1 MATIVRDARSKQ
13 YHIRFRFAGRSFKR
27 SLKTDRETHASASL
41 ARLTE
46 TISLVRRGVL
56 ELPPDADA
64 VTFLLSG
71 GRTRNI
77 RVSEPSITLGQLFT
91 KYQEN
96 LPEQAKEL
104 TTLKTEEIHIKV
116 FRKKKKLPLTKTLD
130 QLTTHDIQQ
139 FINRES
145 RRKFG
150 NRFLS
155 PDTIKREVDT
165 LKCILNWAQT
175 QQLVKEAPSL
185 RGLVYGKRD
194 EKPPFMTRT
203 EIERILA
210 RGGLDETEIARLWE
224 ALYLTIPEVLEV
236 LELVRKRAKYPFIYP
251 MFAFVA
257 FTGARRSEMTRVM
270 IDDLDLDAGT
280 VLIRER
286 KRSRVR
292 STTFR
297 RVEMPTKLVEI
308 LKEWMAM
315 HPGGQFAFS
324 HNFENPSQPPIRPLT
339 VDQARVQFFKTLRDS
354 KWDVI
359 RGFHVFRHSY
369 ASNLATKCVDQ
380 RIIDK
385 HMGHQTEEMRRRYQ
399 HLAPE
404 VCKRAVEALA
414 E

>member
-1 MATIVRDARSKQ
+1 MATIVRDAHSKQ

-27 SLKTDRETHASASL
+27 SLKTDREAHAAASL
-41 ARLTE
+41 ARLKE

-71 GRTRNI
+71 GRTKN
-77 RVSEPSITLGQLFT
+77 VWASEPSITLGQLFT
-91 KYQEN
+91 KYQDN
-96 LPEQAKEL
+96 LPEQAKEA
-104 TTLKTEEIHIKV
+104 TTLKTEAIHIKI
-116 FRKKKKLPLTKTLD
+116 FQKRKKLPLTKTLD

-194 EKPPFMTRT
+194 EKAPFMTRT

-236 LELVRKRAKYPFIYP
+236 LEVVRKGAKYPFIYP

-270 IDDLDLDAGT
+270 IDDIDLDAGT

-308 LKEWMAM
+308 LKEWMGK
-315 HPGGQFAFS
+315 HPGGQFTFS
-324 HNFENPSQPPIRPLT
+324 HNFENPSQPPLRPLT

-385 HMGHQTEEMRRRYQ
+385 HMGHQTEEMRKRYQ

-404 VCKRAVEALA
+404 VCKRAVEALS

>member
-1 MATIVRDARSKQ
+1 MATIVRDTHSDQ

-27 SLKTDRETHASASL
+27 SLKTDRQTQAAASL

-56 ELPPDADA
+56 ELPPEADT

-71 GRTRNI
+71 GRTRS
-77 RVSEPSITLGQLFT
+77 VLASGPSITLGQLFT
-91 KYQEN
+91 KYQTT
-96 LPEQAKEL
+96 LPEQAKERS
-104 TTLKTEEIHIKV
+104 TLKTEATHIKI
-116 FRKKKKLPLTKTLD
+116 FRKKMPLSKSLD
-130 QLTTHDIQQ
+130 LITTHDVQQ
-139 FINRES
+139 FINLES
-145 RRKFG
+145 RRKIG
-150 NRFLS
+150 ERCLS
-155 PDTIKREVDT
+155 PDTVKREVDT
-165 LKCILNWAQT
+165 LKCILNWAEK
-175 QQLVKEAPSL
+175 QQLVKKAPSL

-203 EIERILA
+203 EIERIVA
-210 RGGLDETEIARLWE
+210 RGGLDETDVARLWD
-224 ALYLTIPEVLEV
+224 ALYLTIPEVIEV
-236 LELVRKRAKYPFIYP
+236 LELVRKDAKYPFIYP

-308 LKEWMAM
+308 LKDWMGK
-315 HPGGQFAFS
+315 HPGGQFAFTC
-324 HNFENPSQPPIRPLT
+324 NFENPSQPPIQQLT
-339 VDQARVQFFKTLRDS
+339 VDQARIQFSKALRNS
-354 KWDVI
+354 KWDVV

-369 ASNLATKCVDQ
+369 ASNLATKRVDQ

>member
-1 MATIVRDARSKQ
+1 MATIVRDTASDQ
-13 YHIRFRFAGRSFKR
+13 FHIRFRFAGRAFKR
-27 SLKTDRETHASASL
+27 SLKTDQEKHAVASL

-56 ELPPDADA
+56 ELPPEADA

-71 GRTRNI
+71 GKSRTFAAA
-77 RVSEPSITLGQLFT
+77 EPSITLGQLFT
-91 KYQEN
+91 KYQAT
-96 LPEQAKEL
+96 LPEQAKESS
-104 TTLKTEEIHIKV
+104 TLKTEATHIKI
-116 FRKKKKLPLTKTLD
+116 FRKKLPLSKPLD
-130 QLTTHDIQQ
+130 QITTHDIQQ
-139 FINRES
+139 FINVES
-145 RRKFG
+145 RRKIG
-150 NRFLS
+150 ERCLS
-155 PDTIKREVDT
+155 PDTVKREVDT
-165 LKCILNWAQT
+165 LKCILNWAEK
-175 QQLVKEAPSL
+175 QQFVKSAPSL

-194 EKPPFMTRT
+194 EKPPFMTRC
-203 EIERILA
+203 EIERIVA
-210 RGGLDETEIARLWE
+210 RGGLDESEIARLWD

-236 LELVRKRAKYPFIYP
+236 LELVRKGAKYPFIYP

-270 IDDLDLDAGT
+270 IDDFDLNAGT

-308 LKEWMAM
+308 ITDWMRK

-324 HNFENPSQPPIRPLT
+324 HNFDNPSQPPIKPLT
-339 VDQARVQFFKTLRDS
+339 VDQARIQFSKALRKT
-354 KWDVI
+354 KWDVV

-385 HMGHQTEEMRRRYQ
+385 HMGHQTEEMRKRYQ
-399 HLAPE
+399 HLTPE

-414 E
+414 N